1 MRTRPVTEAQHKV
14 GAEAEM
20 QAASS
25 DDVTSSLLRQVEG
38 TGLEQ
43 VGCPR
48 IAALLHDIE
57 LLRLLSLLSSE

>member
-20 QAASS
+20 QAALS
-25 DDVTSSLLRQVEG
+25 DDITSSLLRRVEG

-48 IAALLHDIE
+48 TAPLLHEIE
-57 LLRLLSLLSSE
+57 LLRLLSLPSSE